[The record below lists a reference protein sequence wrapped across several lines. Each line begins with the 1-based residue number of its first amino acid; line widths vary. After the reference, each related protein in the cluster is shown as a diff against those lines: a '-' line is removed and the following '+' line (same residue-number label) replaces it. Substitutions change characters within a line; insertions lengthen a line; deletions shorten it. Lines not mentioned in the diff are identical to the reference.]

1 MTLRELHRYVLVSTH
16 RDDVHTHAG
25 VMKKILLVDTEPVSA
40 TGLQRTLRGFE
51 FSVQV
56 AGSAEAAHAALSTT
70 SFDLILVD
78 FDLSK
83 PKQSGVPTIS
93 GTSLVRELR
102 AAKVNIPILMYTAL
116 EAEWYETAS
125 LDAGADDFILK
136 RAPKATLLSRIHA
149 HLRRYERDMGK
160 APSGTRRLGIGPFV
174 LDRKARVLASDEK
187 PIPLTA
193 RETELLELLAAD
205 PERVVPTQEILDK
218 LWEPGDKPS
227 LSGLKSALKRFR
239 RKLDENQVQ
248 DFIENVKGQGFRLA
262 ISRLTHTS

>member
-1 MTLRELHRYVLVSTH
+1 
-16 RDDVHTHAG
+16 
-25 VMKKILLVDTEPVSA
+25 MKKILLVDTEPVSA
-40 TGLQRTLRGFE
+40 TGLQRTLGGFE

-56 AGSAEAAHAALSTT
+56 AESAEAAHAALGAA

-78 FDLSK
+78 FDLGR
-83 PKQSGVPTIS
+83 PKQPEVPTIS
-93 GTSLVRELR
+93 GTCLVRELR

-136 RAPKATLLSRIHA
+136 RATKATLLSRIHA

-160 APSGTRRLGIGPFV
+160 VQSSTHRLGIGRFV
-174 LDRKARVLASDEK
+174 LDRKARVLAADEK

-205 PERVVPTQEILDK
+205 PKRVVPTQEILDK

-227 LSGLKSALKRFR
+227 TSALNSALKRFR
-239 RKLDENQVQ
+239 QKLDENQVH
-248 DFIENVKGQGFRLA
+248 DLIENVKGQGFRLA
-262 ISRLTHTS
+262 PSHLTHTS